1 MRVKSILSFDKMI
14 MPLFIKI
21 IFWIGVIGAVLFGF
35 GWIIFGFI
43 KFKNGGFGMVIGG
56 IFLML
61 IGPFI
66 VRLYAEMLIVI
77 FKLQESLIQIRNLL
91 SENKVIG
98 ETYVETPDK
107 IAE

>member
-1 MRVKSILSFDKMI
+1 MKSILSFDKMI

-21 IFWIGVIGAVLFGF
+21 LFWIGVFGAILVGF
-35 GWIIFGFI
+35 GMMIFGFI
-43 KFKNGGFGMVIGG
+43 KFKDGGFALVFGG
-56 IFLML
+56 LFLLL

-77 FKLQESLIQIRNLL
+77 FKLQESLIQIRDVLRETKVPNETHV
-91 SENKVIG
+91 EN
-98 ETYVETPDK
+98 YDK